1 MCSRL
6 IISGKRA
13 GAMMKVGQVKTA
25 KGKSAD
31 YTTHKE
37 DRFIIDALE
46 EVFNYSTLHQILP
59 EHGLTSPE
67 IYAMLV
73 LPCPLAWALFCP
85 NGHKGDRKV
94 VDLKTETAK
103 QVK

>member
-1 MCSRL
+1 
-6 IISGKRA
+6 
-13 GAMMKVGQVKTA
+13 MKVGQVKTA

-31 YTTHKE
+31 CTTHKE

-46 EVFNYSTLHQILP
+46 EVFNYNTLYEILP
-59 EHGLTSPE
+59 DNGLTSPE

-73 LPCPLAWALFCP
+73 LPCPLAWAVFCA
-85 NGHKGDRKV
+85 NGHKGDRPALE
-94 VDLKTETAK
+94 LKTEISK